1 MDPGPSRP
9 RNPWTV
15 EASQGD
21 EDSEDVKVVLA
32 ARPLKVTLEAKTFN
46 IVLAARPLKITLAAK
61 PLKIALSNVLCL
73 NLHCLLIYAHVLI
86 CIIC

>member
-32 ARPLKVTLEAKTFN
+32 ARPLKVTLEAKTFY
-46 IVLAARPLKITLAAK
+46 IVLAARPLKITSAAK
-61 PLKIALSNVLCL
+61 PFKLDLSGVLCL
-73 NLHCLLIYAHVLI
+73 SLHSLLV
-86 CIIC
+86 

>member
-15 EASQGD
+15 EASQSD

-32 ARPLKVTLEAKTFN
+32 ARPLKVTLEAKTFY
-46 IVLAARPLKITLAAK
+46 IVLAARPLKITSAAK
-61 PLKIALSNVLCL
+61 PLKSDLSGVLCL
-73 NLHCLLIYAHVLI
+73 SLHSLLVEAHVLI
-86 CIIC
+86 CIVC

>member
-32 ARPLKVTLEAKTFN
+32 ARPLKVTLEAKPFN
-46 IVLAARPLKITLAAK
+46 MGLAARPLNITTAAK
-61 PLKIALSNVLCL
+61 PLKFDLSGVLCL
-73 NLHCLLIYAHVLI
+73 SLRSLLI
-86 CIIC
+86 